1 MAYDPSIF
9 EQQRRNLELGFSQ
22 NAALN
27 AYRRYIA
34 ENAGQ
39 RAITTGQESAF
50 GFGGQGGASY
60 LGQVPKLTA
69 SYGKRGLQ
77 GMGTKSGIYNKA
89 LGQYTSDRAKNLGYA
104 QSDLANILRGYDLS
118 QTQGLE
124 RYQEGLKDIEAEKAR
139 QIAADAQALLG
150 LRQDDMAVVQYGSA
164 PPGARAG
171 AKAAGIGAPG
181 STNYNPSAAVVET
194 EDVDIAAA
202 VAAALGEVDFGDTG
216 FGDMGTGSGSGNSG
230 PPKSYYDAMGDA
242 RTSAAQTA
250 SDTLLFNMGKYQDQQ
265 ALDAAALKRKY
276 TGAAAQKTALE
287 SMLTGGVINPDLLQT
302 IDDQKTDREDY
313 LNTQYKNLS
322 GQLSN
327 QYYGEGGS
335 VANPTALSSLGL
347 TNTGFKA
354 LQTYLENAGTSPYAD
369 PANRATAG
377 TVSNDLAQYMQ
388 AQGVDQSRANPGL
401 MAANTALQGGAANYN
416 NLLTTLAATSASAQK
431 SRLAEQQM
439 AQTLAQARLAAQ
451 QAQQQGNLTNA
462 QLQGL
467 QTIQDQY
474 TSAKAKLQ
482 QDAIAR
488 DQALE
493 QAIAELVGT
502 GYTEVQK
509 TDEEVVADKAAADKA
524 AADKVIADK
533 ATLTASRS
541 GAVNILANQI
551 AAAKGKN
558 APALQ
563 ARANAFIAA
572 NPKATPAQ
580 VKEEFP
586 DLRAV
591 AVKAAAAK
599 KKK

>member
-1 MAYDPSIF
+1 MAH
-9 EQQRRNLELGFSQ
+9 LGV
-22 NAALN
+22 
-27 AYRRYIA
+27 
-34 ENAGQ
+34 
-39 RAITTGQESAF
+39 TH
-50 GFGGQGGASY
+50 
-60 LGQVPKLTA
+60 
-69 SYGKRGLQ
+69 
-77 GMGTKSGIYNKA
+77 
-89 LGQYTSDRAKNLGYA
+89 
-104 QSDLANILRGYDLS
+104 
-118 QTQGLE
+118 
-124 RYQEGLKDIEAEKAR
+124 
-139 QIAADAQALLG
+139 
-150 LRQDDMAVVQYGSA
+150 YGSA
-164 PPGARAG
+164 DSQER
-171 AKAAGIGAPG
+171 AAGTAGTA
-181 STNYNPSAAVVET
+181 TNSGE
-194 EDVDIAAA
+194 VDIAAA
-202 VAAALGEVDFGDTG
+202 VAAALGELPDFEDIG
-216 FGDMGTGSGSGNSG
+216 FGDMGTGTGSGNSG
-230 PPKSYYDAMGDA
+230 PPKSYYDAMGAA
-242 RTSAAQTA
+242 RTDAAQTA
-250 SDTLLFNMGKYQDQQ
+250 SDTLTFNMGKYQNQQ
-265 ALDAAALKRKY
+265 ALDTEALQRKY

-302 IDDQKTDREDY
+302 IDTQKTDREKY
-313 LNTQYKNLS
+313 LNTQYGNLS

-377 TVSNDLAQYMQ
+377 TVSNDVAQYMQ

-439 AQTLAQARLAAQ
+439 GQTLAQARLGVQ
-451 QAQQQGNLTNA
+451 YAQQQGNLTNA

-467 QTIQDQY
+467 QSIQDQY
-474 TSAKAKLQ
+474 TSAKARLQ

-509 TDEEVVADKAAADKA
+509 TEEELAADKVA
-524 AADKVIADK
+524 ADKVASDKVIADK

-563 ARANAFIAA
+563 ARANAFIDA
-572 NPKATPAQ
+572 NPTATPAQ
-580 VKEEFP
+580 VKEQFP
-586 DLRAV
+586 DLRAL
-591 AVKAAAAK
+591 AVKAFTK
-599 KKK
+599 KKKK

>member
-1 MAYDPSIF
+1 MAH
-9 EQQRRNLELGFSQ
+9 LGV
-22 NAALN
+22 
-27 AYRRYIA
+27 
-34 ENAGQ
+34 
-39 RAITTGQESAF
+39 TH
-50 GFGGQGGASY
+50 
-60 LGQVPKLTA
+60 
-69 SYGKRGLQ
+69 
-77 GMGTKSGIYNKA
+77 
-89 LGQYTSDRAKNLGYA
+89 
-104 QSDLANILRGYDLS
+104 
-118 QTQGLE
+118 
-124 RYQEGLKDIEAEKAR
+124 
-139 QIAADAQALLG
+139 
-150 LRQDDMAVVQYGSA
+150 YGSA
-164 PPGARAG
+164 DSLER
-171 AKAAGIGAPG
+171 AAGTAGTA
-181 STNYNPSAAVVET
+181 TNSGE
-194 EDVDIAAA
+194 VDIAAA
-202 VAAALGEVDFGDTG
+202 VAAALGQLPDFGDID
-216 FGDMGTGSGSGNSG
+216 FGDMSTGSSGNSGNSG
-230 PPKSYYDAMGDA
+230 PPKSYYDAMGAA
-242 RTSAAQTA
+242 RTSEAGTA
-250 SDTLLFNMGKYQDQQ
+250 GAKFALDAMKYEDQQ
-265 ALDAAALKRKY
+265 ALDTAALQRKY

-287 SMLTGGVINPDLLQT
+287 AMLSGGVINPDLLQT
-302 IDDQKTDREDY
+302 IDTQKTDREEY

-322 GQLSN
+322 GQLNN

-377 TVSNDLAQYMQ
+377 TVSNDVAQYMQ

-401 MAANTALQGGAANYN
+401 MAANTALQGGASNYN

-439 AQTLAQARLAAQ
+439 AQTLAQARLGAQ
-451 QAQQQGNLTNA
+451 QAQLQGNLTNA

-467 QTIQDQY
+467 QTIQD
-474 TSAKAKLQ
+474 AV
-482 QDAIAR
+482 AR

-509 TDEEVVADKAAADKA
+509 TDEEIAKEKAAVAETK
-524 AADKVIADK
+524 K

-563 ARANAFIAA
+563 ARANAFIDA

-580 VKEEFP
+580 VKAEFP

-599 KKK
+599 KKKK

>member
-1 MAYDPSIF
+1 
-9 EQQRRNLELGFSQ
+9 
-22 NAALN
+22 
-27 AYRRYIA
+27 
-34 ENAGQ
+34 
-39 RAITTGQESAF
+39 
-50 GFGGQGGASY
+50 
-60 LGQVPKLTA
+60 
-69 SYGKRGLQ
+69 
-77 GMGTKSGIYNKA
+77 
-89 LGQYTSDRAKNLGYA
+89 
-104 QSDLANILRGYDLS
+104 
-118 QTQGLE
+118 
-124 RYQEGLKDIEAEKAR
+124 
-139 QIAADAQALLG
+139 
-150 LRQDDMAVVQYGSA
+150 MAVVQYGAA

-171 AKAAGIGAPG
+171 AKASGVGAPG
-181 STNYNPSAAVVET
+181 STGYNPSATVATDTGE
-194 EDVDIAAA
+194 VDIAAA

-216 FGDMGTGSGSGNSG
+216 FGDMGTGSGGSSG

-265 ALDAAALKRKY
+265 ALDTAALKRKY

-287 SMLTGGVINPDLLQT
+287 SMLSGGVINPDLLQT
-302 IDDQKTDREDY
+302 IDTQKTDREDY

-322 GQLSN
+322 DQLNN

-401 MAANTALQGGAANYN
+401 MAANTALQGGSANYN

-509 TDEEVVADKAAADKA
+509 TDEELAKEKAAADKA

-563 ARANAFIAA
+563 ARANTFIAA

-586 DLRAV
+586 ELRAI

>member
-1 MAYDPSIF
+1 MAH
-9 EQQRRNLELGFSQ
+9 LGV
-22 NAALN
+22 
-27 AYRRYIA
+27 
-34 ENAGQ
+34 
-39 RAITTGQESAF
+39 TH
-50 GFGGQGGASY
+50 
-60 LGQVPKLTA
+60 
-69 SYGKRGLQ
+69 
-77 GMGTKSGIYNKA
+77 
-89 LGQYTSDRAKNLGYA
+89 
-104 QSDLANILRGYDLS
+104 
-118 QTQGLE
+118 
-124 RYQEGLKDIEAEKAR
+124 
-139 QIAADAQALLG
+139 
-150 LRQDDMAVVQYGSA
+150 YGSA
-164 PPGARAG
+164 DSLER
-171 AKAAGIGAPG
+171 AAGTAGTA
-181 STNYNPSAAVVET
+181 TNSGE
-194 EDVDIAAA
+194 VDIAAA
-202 VAAALGEVDFGDTG
+202 VAAALGQLPDFGDID
-216 FGDMGTGSGSGNSG
+216 FGDMSTGSSGNSGNRG
-230 PPKSYYDAMGDA
+230 PPKSYYDAMGAA
-242 RTSAAQTA
+242 RTSEAGTA
-250 SDTLLFNMGKYQDQQ
+250 GAKFALDAMKYEDQQ
-265 ALDAAALKRKY
+265 ALDTAALQRKY

-287 SMLTGGVINPDLLQT
+287 AMLSGGVINPDLLQT
-302 IDDQKTDREDY
+302 IDTQKTDREEY

-322 GQLSN
+322 GQLNN

-377 TVSNDLAQYMQ
+377 TVSNDVAQYMQ
-388 AQGVDQSRANPGL
+388 SQGVDQSRANPGL
-401 MAANTALQGGAANYN
+401 MAANTALQGGASNYN

-439 AQTLAQARLAAQ
+439 AQTLAQARLGAQ
-451 QAQQQGNLTNA
+451 QAQLQGNLTNA

-474 TSAKAKLQ
+474 TSAKARLQ

-509 TDEEVVADKAAADKA
+509 TDEEIAKEKAAVAETK
-524 AADKVIADK
+524 K

-563 ARANAFIAA
+563 ARANAFIDA
-572 NPKATPAQ
+572 NPTATPAQ
-580 VKEEFP
+580 VKEQFP
-586 DLRAV
+586 ELRAL
-591 AVKAAAAK
+591 AVKAFTK
-599 KKK
+599 KKKK